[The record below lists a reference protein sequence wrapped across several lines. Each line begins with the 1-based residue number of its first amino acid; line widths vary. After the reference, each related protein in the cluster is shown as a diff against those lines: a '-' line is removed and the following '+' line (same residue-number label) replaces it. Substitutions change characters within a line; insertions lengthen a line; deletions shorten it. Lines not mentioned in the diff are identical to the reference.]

1 MALDIDKI
9 RDLIES
15 LNKYTYLYDKGT
27 PAISDKEWDD
37 LYFELNKLEQ
47 ETGIIYPDSPTQ
59 SINFQTVSKLNT
71 VIHDQP
77 PMLSLDKTKEIKDL
91 KSFVK
96 GQNWMGM
103 FKLDGL
109 SCRLVYANGNLVQAS
124 TRGDGIK
131 GEDITHNARIVSNIP
146 KSIPYLDMLIVDGEI
161 ICDYN
166 SFDKFKGKYMNPR
179 NFAAGSIRQLSSAE
193 AASRNLSFIAWDL
206 IKGYDDIDFFFWRL
220 EKLDD
225 LGFTTVPR
233 VGDAETID
241 DAIEILN
248 NMKAEKPYGLYPID
262 GYVFRFESQK
272 YYNSCGSTAHH
283 FAGAKAFKFYDEE
296 YETRLK
302 NITYDVSRNGVL
314 TPVAIFEPVEIDGTT
329 VERASLHNMSVM
341 EEILGAT
348 PYFGQ
353 RIWVIKSNMI
363 IPQITKADKKD
374 YGDIIAA
381 GGVTVGLGGDYGI
394 LCPIC
399 GGLTS
404 IKTSDSG
411 VDVLYCENEECPG
424 KLVQRLDHFAG
435 KKGLD
440 IKGISRKTL
449 EKLVDWGWIDGLA
462 DIFRLE
468 EHRIEWISKD
478 GFGAA
483 SVGKILDAINT
494 VKGSV
499 SLDSFISALGIPLI
513 GRTIAKQIVEYYST
527 WEDFR
532 EAIGGDWEVFEGF
545 GPEISK
551 AINKFDYTEADECA
565 GMLNFEAP
573 KGQKEDLKA
582 APAIKDKVFVITGKL
597 TSGQFKNRDE
607 LKIDIESLGGK
618 VVSSVSSKTNYLINN
633 DINSTSSKNKT
644 AKELGVQIITEEDYI
659 KLKTK

>member
-233 VGDAETID
+233 VGDAETIE
-241 DAIEILN
+241 DAIEVLN
-248 NMKAEKPYGLYPID
+248 NRRAERPYGEYPID

-272 YYNSCGSTAHH
+272 YYESLGSTEHH
-283 FAGAKAFKFYDEE
+283 FRGAIAYKFYDEE
-296 YETRLK
+296 YETTLK
-302 NITYDVSRNGVL
+302 NIIYDVSRNGVL
-314 TPVAIFEPVEIDGTT
+314 TPVAVFEPIEIDGSI
-329 VERASLHNMSVM
+329 VERASLHNMSIM
-341 EEILGAT
+341 EEILGRT
-348 PYFGQ
+348 PYRRQ
-353 RIWVIKSNMI
+353 HIWVIKANMI
-363 IPQITKADKKD
+363 IPQITKAIKKD
-374 YGDIIAA
+374 YGDIVAA
-381 GGVTVGLGGDYGI
+381 GGYTVGLGGDYGV

-399 GGLTS
+399 GGLTE
-404 IKTSDSG
+404 IRTSDSG
-411 VDVLYCENEECPG
+411 VDVLYCTNENCEG
-424 KLVQRLDHFAG
+424 KLAQRIDHFCG

-440 IKGISRKTL
+440 IKGLSRKTI
-449 EKLVDWGWIDGLA
+449 EKLIDWGWINGLA
-462 DIFRLE
+462 DIFKLDQYKT
-468 EHRIEWISKD
+468 EWVSKT
-478 GFGAA
+478 GFGTA
-483 SVGKILDAINT
+483 SVGKILDSINAST
-494 VKGSV
+494 HGVR
-499 SLDSFISALGIPLI
+499 LLSFISALGIPLV
-513 GRTIAKQIVEYYST
+513 GRTVAKEIVRYYSS
-527 WEDFR
+527 WEDFKA
-532 EAIGGDWEVFEGF
+532 AIGRDWSEFEGF

-551 AINKFDYTEADECA
+551 AINNFDYSEADEIA
-565 GMLNFEAP
+565 AMLAFSQPEVQSEESP
-573 KGQKEDLKA
+573 A
-582 APAIKDKVFVITGKL
+582 AAIKDKTFVITGKL
-597 TSGQFKNRDE
+597 SRKRDDIKAE
-607 LKIDIESLGGK
+607 IESLGGK
-618 VVSSVSSKTNYLINN
+618 VTGSVSSKTDYLICN
-633 DINSTSSKNKT
+633 DKNSTTGKSAD
-644 AKELGVQIITEEDYI
+644 AKRLNIPIINEEDYE
-659 KLKTK
+659 KMKKS